1 MQKPSNQD
9 SQRQNQREHQFLR
22 AVNFLLL
29 NVVVVLTVIVG
40 TARILTPILKS
51 QKILQPAVSVEPAV
65 KPLIVQPVAGENIK
79 HQSKDNQQLSK
90 GEAIVLPLKNPLETS
105 TEWER
110 QQQTQSGK
118 PTHYASRMPTANA
131 NPPIAPSQPQSQNNQ
146 LLLKSWK
153 LNDATR
159 SPSETLHSVESQ
171 VAFTSPSTSR
181 SQKEPGNDRRE
192 ALAIPTPEIRESVS
206 RKAFPSSTRERD
218 DTKKEDT
225 RTQRPT
231 DKGTSGH
238 EERGHRDISASSRL
252 PTPPNFPSKQETQ
265 PMLSRKQSHFR
276 AGASFLASPSLSLSM
291 SSQPLHH
298 VFSQT
303 RQVPQQNVT
312 SYQNQISKVQQAD
325 RVTESSLKQSQQKP
339 LPKVRPVA
347 LKLSDV
353 VVFALQNN
361 RSIKNAY
368 LERIAQKQD
377 LAVEENKFAPNLTPS
392 VSMSMAQSGSDA
404 TTTTTNDVGFEA
416 KMKIPTGGELSFGLT
431 ANALTPKITF
441 NQPLLRGAGIDVNR
455 ASIKTARLTE
465 KSNVLGLK
473 STLTNTMTDAIIA
486 YRNLLRAQERVK
498 IEQLSLKSAQE
509 LLEINRA
516 LIEAGRLA
524 PVDIIQSQ
532 TAIANRQVSL
542 VAAQNNLESTKLA
555 LLQILDI
562 DQNTNILAAE
572 VPKASPVTLDANKL
586 RQLAFENQPEYLQAQ
601 LNLGKAKLDLLQAEN
616 NRRWD
621 LGLNVSYDNTGDNA
635 TGDVRAGLTFSKTLG
650 DLTPEQRFQRSRV
663 NQLQAENNLKDQR
676 ESLEIQVTDR
686 IRDANLSFSQVQ
698 LARQARESSER
709 QLEIEREKQRLGRG
723 SGVFE
728 IVSLENSLVE
738 ARNAELNATIEY
750 LNALTNLDKTVGT
763 TLDTWQ
769 VTIEANKI

>member
-1 MQKPSNQD
+1 
-9 SQRQNQREHQFLR
+9 
-22 AVNFLLL
+22 
-29 NVVVVLTVIVG
+29 
-40 TARILTPILKS
+40 
-51 QKILQPAVSVEPAV
+51 
-65 KPLIVQPVAGENIK
+65 
-79 HQSKDNQQLSK
+79 
-90 GEAIVLPLKNPLETS
+90 
-105 TEWER
+105 
-110 QQQTQSGK
+110 
-118 PTHYASRMPTANA
+118 
-131 NPPIAPSQPQSQNNQ
+131 
-146 LLLKSWK
+146 
-153 LNDATR
+153 
-159 SPSETLHSVESQ
+159 
-171 VAFTSPSTSR
+171 
-181 SQKEPGNDRRE
+181 
-192 ALAIPTPEIRESVS
+192 
-206 RKAFPSSTRERD
+206 
-218 DTKKEDT
+218 
-225 RTQRPT
+225 
-231 DKGTSGH
+231 
-238 EERGHRDISASSRL
+238 
-252 PTPPNFPSKQETQ
+252 
-265 PMLSRKQSHFR
+265 MLSRKQSHFR

-303 RQVPQQNVT
+303 PQAPRQNVT
-312 SYQNQISKVQQAD
+312 SYQNQIPKVEQAD
-325 RVTESSLKQSQQKP
+325 RVTETSLKQSQQKP

-353 VVFALQNN
+353 VVLALQNN

-392 VSMSMAQSGSDA
+392 VSMSMAQSGLDA
-404 TTTTTNDVGFEA
+404 TTTTTNEVGFEA

-455 ASIKTARLTE
+455 ASIRTARLTE

-473 STLTNTMTDAIIA
+473 STLTNTITDAIIA

-509 LLEINRA
+509 LLEINQA

-555 LLQILDI
+555 LIQILDI

-621 LGLNVSYDNTGDNA
+621 LGLNVSYDNTGDSA

-663 NQLQAENNLKDQR
+663 NQLQAENNLKDQH

-763 TLDTWQ
+763 TLNTWQ
-769 VTIEANKI
+769 LTIEANKK

>member
-1 MQKPSNQD
+1 MEKRPNQD

-22 AVNFLLL
+22 PVSLLLL

-40 TARILTPILKS
+40 TSRILTPIFKS
-51 QKILQPAVSVEPAV
+51 QKILKPAVSVEPAV
-65 KPLIVQPVAGENIK
+65 KLPIVQPTAGENIK
-79 HQSKDNQQLSK
+79 QVQSKGNQQLSK
-90 GEAIVLPLKNPLETS
+90 GEAIVLPLKNPLETP
-105 TEWER
+105 TGR
-110 QQQTQSGK
+110 KRLQQTQSEK
-118 PTHYASRMPTANA
+118 PIHYASTMPTANA
-131 NPPIAPSQPQSQNNQ
+131 NTPIAHSQPHSQNNQ
-146 LLLKSWK
+146 LLLNSWN
-153 LNDATR
+153 LDDATR
-159 SPSETLHSVESQ
+159 SPFKTLQSVESQ

-192 ALAIPTPEIRESVS
+192 ALAIPKP
-206 RKAFPSSTRERD
+206 
-218 DTKKEDT
+218 
-225 RTQRPT
+225 QN
-231 DKGTSGH
+231 
-238 EERGHRDISASSRL
+238 L
-252 PTPPNFPSKQETQ
+252 PSKQETQ
-265 PMLSRKQSHFR
+265 PILSRKQSNFR
-276 AGASFLASPSLSLSM
+276 VGASFLASPNLSLSM
-291 SSQPLHH
+291 SSKPLHH
-298 VFSQT
+298 VFSET
-303 RQVPQQNVT
+303 RQAPRQNVT
-312 SYQNQISKVQQAD
+312 SDQNKISKVEQAD
-325 RVTESSLKQSQQKP
+325 RVTETSLKQSQQKP

-353 VVFALQNN
+353 VVLALQNN

-377 LAVEENKFAPNLTPS
+377 LAVEENKFAPNFTPS
-392 VSMSMAQSGSDA
+392 VSMLLAQSGSDA
-404 TTTTTNDVGFEA
+404 TTTTTNEVGLEA
-416 KMKIPTGGELSFGLT
+416 KMKIPTGGEVSVGWT
-431 ANALTPKITF
+431 ANALTPKISF
-441 NQPLLRGAGIDVNR
+441 NQPLLRGSGIDVNR

-473 STLTNTMTDAIIA
+473 STLTNTITDTIIA

-555 LLQILDI
+555 LLQILNI

-601 LNLGKAKLDLLQAEN
+601 LNLGKAKLDLLQAKN
-616 NRRWD
+616 NRRLD

-635 TGDVRAGLTFSKTLG
+635 TPDVRAGLTFGKTFG
-650 DLTPEQRFQRSRV
+650 DLTPEQMFQRSRV
-663 NQLQAENNLKDQR
+663 NQLQAENNLKDRR
-676 ESLEIQVTDR
+676 ESLEIQVTDKT
-686 IRDANLSFSQVQ
+686 RDVNLSFKQVQ
-698 LARQARESSER
+698 LARLARESSER

-750 LNALTNLDKTVGT
+750 LNALTNLDRTVGT

-769 VTIEANKI
+769 VIIDFI